1 MRLQTMRLQTDQ
13 QAPTGSQ
20 TPAPTT
26 TETVAKRPE
35 LQSGET
41 LLVEAYVAIWAIT
54 FLFIFAAWRRTR
66 SLEEKLAAIEGG
78 LQKAR
83 AAHEKAEG
91 AVRDGPAF
99 TKERAAPA
107 EDA

>member
-1 MRLQTMRLQTDQ
+1 MRLQSDQ
-13 QAPTGSQ
+13 AAPAASQ
-20 TPAPTT
+20 TPPQTT
-26 TETVAKRPE
+26 TEAVAKRPE

-78 LQKAR
+78 LRKAR
-83 AAHEKAEG
+83 AAHEQAEG
-91 AVRDGPAF
+91 AVRDGAAF
-99 TKERAAPA
+99 TKERAAPS